1 MLYVGDEMT
10 NLQKR
15 WFWRIW
21 IILVVLIFL
30 SLASCASR
38 QVPYDQ
44 RECEASKNWQFNYV
58 TNYSEEDLR
67 QIEYYTKGVCTGGF
81 TK

>member
-1 MLYVGDEMT
+1 M
-10 NLQKR
+10 NSKQKLLIA
-15 WFWRIW
+15 WFI
-21 IILVVLIFL
+21 VVFVLW
-30 SLASCASR
+30 SLLTGCASR

-81 TK
+81 TRYEVQD